1 MTNDD
6 AAPLDIVVLV
16 ALLAKDRLPPVAI
29 KWLNGRLRGEETIDF
44 SLEKHP
50 EGWVWGLSF
59 RVPEKDRHLFGSR
72 VEHPRPKPLPTKR
85 RAFLAGAAALCD
97 FFTHSKE
104 LPFIATDTQ
113 LIVTGSGD
121 GGYSEDFTL
130 RWLGPWVDGEPVTPT
145 S

>member
-6 AAPLDIVVLV
+6 AAPLDIVILL
-16 ALLAKDRLPPVAI
+16 ALLAKDRLSPAGVV
-29 KWLNGRLRGEETIDF
+29 WLYDRLDWEEIIDF

-59 RVPEKDRHLFGSR
+59 RVPEKNRHLSGSR
-72 VEHPRPKPLPTKR
+72 VDHPRPKPLPTKR

-97 FFTHSKE
+97 FFSYSKE

-113 LIVTGSGD
+113 LIVTGFGD
-121 GGYSEDFTL
+121 GGCSEGSTV
-130 RWLGPWVDGEPVTPT
+130 RWLGPWVDGAPVTAT